1 MENRKVVIIG
11 LDCLDPNLVDKWIE
25 DLPNFQRL
33 MNEGIFGKIRSTD
46 PPITIPAWASMMTGY
61 SPGSLGFYGF
71 RNRSDF
77 SYDALKLA
85 TSRSVKKKRIWDIL
99 SDKGKKVV
107 VLSVP
112 QTYPPARVNGCMVC
126 GWLTPDTNVQYTYP
140 SSLKRELQNKFGDYI
155 IDVEDFR
162 TDDKE
167 RILKEIYA
175 LTTQRFEMAN
185 YLIANKNWDFF
196 MMVDMGPD
204 RFHHGFWKYFD
215 KNHPK
220 HLPENEFID
229 SGREYYKFL
238 DERLGELLDNIPDGC
253 VIIVVSD
260 HGAQPMLG
268 GVAINEWLVD
278 KGYLTI
284 KEYPKELTLLSKVE
298 IDWGRTKAWGQGGYY
313 SRIFVNVKGREPNGI
328 VDPLDYEDFL
338 DELIEEISKMKDP
351 AGNVLGNVCFKPGD
365 LYREVKGIPPD
376 LFVYFGNLSY
386 RSVGSL
392 GVGGYITTDNDIGP
406 DDANHAF
413 NGFFTMMGTKSKGR
427 RDGLS
432 VMDVAPT
439 VLSLFDIEP
448 ADDID
453 GKVIS

>member
-11 LDCLDPNLVDKWIE
+11 LDCLDPNLVDQWIE
-25 DLPNFQRL
+25 DLPNLQRL
-33 MNEGIFGKIRSTD
+33 MKEGVFGKIRSTD

-85 TSRSVKKKRIWDIL
+85 TSRSIKKKRVWDIL
-99 SDKGKKVV
+99 SDQGKKVV

-112 QTYPPARVNGCMVC
+112 QTYPPTRVNGCMVC
-126 GWLTPDTNVQYTYP
+126 GWLTPDITAQYTYP
-140 SSLKRELQNKFGDYI
+140 NSLKGELQNEFGDYL
-155 IDVEDFR
+155 IDVENFR

-167 RILKEIYA
+167 RLLNDVYA
-175 LTTQRFEMAN
+175 LTAQRFEMAN
-185 YLIANKNWDFF
+185 YLITNKNWDFF

-215 KNHPK
+215 KTHPK
-220 HLPENEFID
+220 HTPESDFVD
-229 SGREYYKFL
+229 CGREYYKFL
-238 DERLGELLDNIPDGC
+238 DERLGEFLANIPEEC
-253 VIIVVSD
+253 VIMVVSD

-284 KEYPKELTLLSKVE
+284 KERPKKLTPLSKVE
-298 IDWGRTKAWGQGGYY
+298 IDWERTKAWGEGGYY
-313 SRIFVNVKGREPNGI
+313 GRIFVNVKGREPNGV
-328 VDPLDYEDFL
+328 VDPSDYDDFL
-338 DELIEEISKMKDP
+338 NELIEEISKLKDE
-351 AGNVLGNVCFKPGD
+351 AGNPLGNVCFKPGD
-365 LYREVKGIPPD
+365 LYREVTGIPPD

-413 NGFFTMMGTKSKGR
+413 NGFFTMVGTQSKGR
-427 RDGLS
+427 RNGLS

-439 VLSLFDIEP
+439 VLSLFGIEP
-448 ADDID
+448 ANDID